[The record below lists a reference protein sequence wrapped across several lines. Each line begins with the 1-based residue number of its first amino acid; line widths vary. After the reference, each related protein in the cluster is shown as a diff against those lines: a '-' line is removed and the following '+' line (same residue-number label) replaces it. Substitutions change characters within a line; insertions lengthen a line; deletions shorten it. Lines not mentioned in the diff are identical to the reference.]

1 MNTATRTDFHWS
13 PLLQRY
19 NRCQAKYRCPYGGAH
34 TSLAGIAEAGGA
46 VVSTHGHKD
55 ELIVSPVV
63 AGAFSVGNEKR
74 RQTFRADGTKLDH
87 HEAARW
93 RLAVSRLPEDEPVL
107 TRLQPTL
114 LPSLGWGNAPV
125 QSPPLTA
132 RQTHPKEFELAE
144 QSTDPGVLA
153 MLAGSADPAVRLVVA
168 RNAATATGTLED
180 LVLSEDK
187 GWKVYRLAAVEELS
201 ARYQDE
207 RDAAELEACE
217 RMLADDQWRALVG
230 GAPAAAVVAATP
242 QRAWN
247 QKPERARR
255 SLIRRAVDQLAKM
268 LGKSVRVGAWTR
280 NRVLTSIVSK
290 DGMRMLQL
298 PNRIAKDLHIRQ
310 ITGWMLDFF
319 GSLEGDAKAQA
330 RVRRKLARSF
340 GFA

>member
-1 MNTATRTDFHWS
+1 MSTATRTDFHWS

-46 VVSTHGHKD
+46 VVSTHGHSD

-93 RLAVSRLPEDEPVL
+93 RLAVSRLSEDEPVQ

-114 LPSLGWGNAPV
+114 LPALGWGNAPV
-125 QSPPLTA
+125 QPTPTIA
-132 RQTHPKEFELAE
+132 RGTHPKEFELAE
-144 QSTDPGVLA
+144 KSTDPGVLA
-153 MLAGSADPAVRLVVA
+153 MLASSADPAVRLVVA
-168 RNAATATGTLED
+168 RNPSVATGTLEQ
-180 LVLSEDK
+180 LALSEDN
-187 GWKVYRLAAVEELS
+187 GWKMYRLAALEELGY
-201 ARYQDE
+201 RYQDE

-217 RMLADDQWRALVG
+217 RMLANPNWRKLVD
-230 GAPAAAVVAATP
+230 GAPAAAVIATTP
-242 QRAWN
+242 QKAWG
-247 QKPERARR
+247 QKPQRARR
-255 SLIRRAVDQLAKM
+255 SLISRAVEQ
-268 LGKSVRVGAWTR
+268 LGKMMGHSLRVAGWTR
-280 NRVLTSIVSK
+280 NKVLKSIVGK
-290 DGMRMLQL
+290 NGMRLIHL
-298 PNRIAKDLHIRQ
+298 PSRFAKDLHIRE

-319 GSLEGDAKAQA
+319 GSLEGDARAQA
-330 RVRRKLARSF
+330 RVRRKLARQF